1 MSRLALTLAP
11 HPTERQQRINEIK
24 QLLAEDGFV
33 VLFPTTELV
42 QQMAASDPVKY
53 PGGYTLWWG
62 RENRRRQIFR
72 RMSLYGLTAHD
83 LAPAGPL
90 ATH

>member
-62 RENRRRQIFR
+62 AR
-72 RMSLYGLTAHD
+72 TAGGKSS
-83 LAPAGPL
+83 AACRSM
-90 ATH
+90 A